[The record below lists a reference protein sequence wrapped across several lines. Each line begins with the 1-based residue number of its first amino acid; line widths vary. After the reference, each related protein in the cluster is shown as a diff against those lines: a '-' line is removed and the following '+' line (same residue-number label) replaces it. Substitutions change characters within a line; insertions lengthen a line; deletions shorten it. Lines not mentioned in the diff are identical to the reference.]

1 MLVPLSFVEGGHA
14 DAAGRRV
21 SGEKHNERAQQAA
34 LHRIALVSRSNVG
47 LR

>member
-1 MLVPLSFVEGGHA
+1 MVLGDSIVEGGDA

-34 LHRIALVSRSNVG
+34 LHRIALVSRSHVG